1 MKANRATIFGVVM
14 AVVLAVTLAG
24 VGVVQNSNPAS
35 ADPSSLKWNE
45 IPIPEE
51 GMDGGYALWYGSD
64 VGPIAVSPDGDTIFA
79 AVVEA
84 SVNWTMMLSTD
95 GGYNWRETGL
105 VDRLIESA
113 DTGDIVDIAVSPNW
127 AYQETVLV
135 ATTNYIYTSDDGSVS
150 FKSPIDIGGNIHS
163 LDAALDEYGNP
174 TYLAGT
180 DNGVYLKR
188 EGASWDE
195 QGIGG
200 SVLDAAFSP
209 TYGDDGGYS
218 GFGQIAAVVT
228 VSSQTMVRFR
238 VGDENWDTS
247 ISDAIL
253 YDQTAG
259 SGNTS
264 FKSNYACMA
273 FPGSYNASTPILFVG
288 VAGAGNQ
295 GDAYKIEGRGPVA
308 ASLATD
314 LDVRDD
320 AIFVKTKTDIWSI
333 AVTGSADEATIL
345 VGAEVLD
352 TGIIPK
358 QHLVY
363 VSTDGGENWKPED
376 TIYSKQP
383 TGEEKANVIMAPGA
397 QYVSTSGAESALSAS
412 TDDDMLYW
420 NQRGLIDTGITK
432 INDVAPSPNYAADRN
447 LLMATEPG
455 IGSST
460 YATSLWQT
468 TDMGATWERIYCSTL
483 TEQLTEH
490 QSLFDMVK
498 LCPAFPTDAG
508 IFLAQKDYSPY
519 IYRSN
524 DGGISFQKEI
534 TATENITA
542 WEVVNMNNLFI
553 GASSGSVRKCETST
567 AGDNWIDTV
576 KSEITGEVTSLV
588 AGPGH
593 AILAGDDN
601 GRAYI
606 CESYSGDFSFERVG
620 TGPGDSSDVIIVA
633 FDNDYADND
642 IIYASRNPSGDIY
655 RIAVGPSSFWDNI
668 TNITGI
674 IEDDPAMGIKATGL
688 VVTDDSILYASDMR
702 AGMGVARSV
711 YPTYPMEELGPEF
724 EMMDRGLPPNTT
736 LDMLRVVRGSSILFA
751 VNDAPSPDQ
760 LLTCTDTLTE
770 KVDLAAPG
778 NGVTTGFILEEGGIY
793 AGMARVMLSWEA
805 MTGALEYEWEIA
817 LDEEFRTIDEY
828 GRGGLVTGATLW
840 LGKKYYWRV
849 RVIEPLLSRWSETR
863 SFFTY
868 IGPAAARPMLES
880 PSAGQIDMP
889 LGIVLEW
896 TSVIE
901 ATKYELVVAEDCDW
915 ADLLVDKTSSNALGP
930 ETIYVIPSGGL
941 KYDTHYCWKVRAL
954 SDITESPW
962 SDTGTFTTIAE
973 PVEEEEEPT
982 PFWVWVVIGI
992 TLTLLLILLV
1002 SWVVLIAR
1010 TRIAR

>member
-1 MKANRATIFGVVM
+1 MKANRFKIFGGVM

-24 VGVVQNSNPAS
+24 AGVVQNSDPTS
-35 ADPSSLKWNE
+35 AESSLKWNE

-51 GMDGGYALWYGSD
+51 GMDGGYVLWGDSD
-64 VGPIAVSPDGDTIFA
+64 VGPIAVSPEGDTVFA
-79 AVVEA
+79 AVVKA
-84 SVNWTMMLSTD
+84 SVNWTMLLSTD
-95 GGYNWRETGL
+95 GGYNWRETGV
-105 VDRLIESA
+105 VDRLVESA
-113 DTGDIVDIAVSPNW
+113 DTGDIVDIVVSPNW
-127 AYQETVLV
+127 DYQETVLV

-150 FKSPIDIGGNIHS
+150 FKSPIDIGGNINS

-195 QGIGG
+195 QGVGG
-200 SVLDAAFSP
+200 SALDAAFSP

-228 VSSQTMVRFR
+228 DSSQTMVRFR

-264 FKSNYACMA
+264 FKSNYGCMA

-314 LDVRDD
+314 LDVRDNS
-320 AIFVKTKTDIWSI
+320 IFVKTHTDIWSI
-333 AVTGSADEATIL
+333 AVTGYVDEATIL
-345 VGAEVLD
+345 VGTEALN
-352 TGIIPK
+352 TGITPK

-363 VSTDGGENWKPED
+363 VSTDWGENWKPED

-397 QYVSTSGAESALSAS
+397 QYVSTSGAESAFSAS
-412 TDDDMLYW
+412 ADDDMLYW
-420 NQRGLIDTGITK
+420 NQRGLIDTGIIK
-432 INDVAPSPNYAADRN
+432 INDVAPSPNYAADSN
-447 LLMATEPG
+447 LLMATV
-455 IGSST
+455 SWAST
-460 YATSLWQT
+460 ASLWQT
-468 TDMGATWERIYCSTL
+468 TDMGATWERIYCSTI
-483 TEQLTEH
+483 TEQLTDH
-490 QSLFDMVK
+490 QCLFDMVK
-498 LCPAFPTDAG
+498 LCPDFPTDAG

-542 WEVVNMNNLFI
+542 WEVVNTSNLFT
-553 GASSGSVRKCETST
+553 GAASGSVRKWETST
-567 AGDNWIDTV
+567 GGDNWTDTV

-606 CESYSGDFSFERVG
+606 CESYSGDFSFEREG
-620 TGPGDSSDVIIVA
+620 TGGPGDSSDVIMVA
-633 FDNDYADND
+633 FDDDYADND
-642 IIYASRNPSGDIY
+642 IIYASSNPGGDIY
-655 RIAVGPSSFWDNI
+655 RKAVGDGSFWDNI
-668 TNITGI
+668 TEYGPAAGPGPAAGI
-674 IEDDPAMGIKATGL
+674 DATGL
-688 VVTDDSILYASDMR
+688 VVTDDGILYASDMR
-702 AGMGVARSV
+702 TGMGVARSV
-711 YPTYPMEELGPEF
+711 NPTYPMEEAGPEF
-724 EMMDRGLPPNTT
+724 EMMDTGLPPNTT
-736 LDMLRVVRGSSILFA
+736 LNMLRVVPGSSILFA

-770 KVDLAAPG
+770 KVSLASPG
-778 NGVTTGFILEEGGIY
+778 DGITTGFILEEGGIY

-805 MTGALEYEWEIA
+805 MTGALDYEWEIA
-817 LDEEFRTIDEY
+817 LDEEFRSPAEV
-828 GRGGLVTGATLW
+828 GSGGLVTGAVLW

-863 SFFTY
+863 SFTTY
-868 IGPAAARPMLES
+868 IGPAAALPKLVS
-880 PSAGQIDMP
+880 PVVGQIDMP
-889 LGIVLEW
+889 LKIVLAW
-896 TSVIE
+896 SSVIE
-901 ATKYELVVAEDCDW
+901 GTKYELVVAEDCDW
-915 ADLLVDKTSSNALGP
+915 ADLLVDKTDSNALGP
-930 ETIYVIPSGGL
+930 ETIYVIPSGSL
-941 KYDTHYCWKVRAL
+941 KYDTQYCWKVRAL

-962 SDTGTFTTIAE
+962 SNTGTFTTIAE
-973 PVEEEEEPT
+973 PVVEEEEPT

-1010 TRIAR
+1010 TRMAR

>member
-1 MKANRATIFGVVM
+1 MKANRAKIFGGVM

-24 VGVVQNSNPAS
+24 VGVVQNSDPAS
-35 ADPSSLKWNE
+35 ADPGRLKWNE
-45 IPIPEE
+45 IPIPQE
-51 GMDGGYALWYGSD
+51 GMDGGYALWDGSD
-64 VGPIAVSPDGDTIFA
+64 VGPIAVSPEGDTIFA
-79 AVVEA
+79 AVVKA
-84 SVNWTMMLSTD
+84 SGNWTMMESTD

-105 VDRLIESA
+105 VDKLVETA

-127 AYQETVLV
+127 EYQETVLV

-150 FKSPIDIGGNIHS
+150 FKLPLDIGGNIHS

-195 QGIGG
+195 QGVGG
-200 SVLDAAFSP
+200 SALDAAFSP
-209 TYGDDGGYS
+209 TYANDGGYS

-228 VSSQTMVRFR
+228 DSSQTMVRFR
-238 VGDENWDTS
+238 VGDENWDAS
-247 ISDAIL
+247 ISDATL
-253 YDQTAG
+253 YDQKVG
-259 SGNTS
+259 SGNIS
-264 FKSNYACMA
+264 FESNHACMA

-288 VAGAGNQ
+288 VAGTGNQ

-308 ASLATD
+308 VSLATD
-314 LDVRDD
+314 LDVRDND
-320 AIFVKTKTDIWSI
+320 IFVKTQTDIWSI
-333 AVTGSADEATIL
+333 AVTGYVDEATVL
-345 VGAEVLD
+345 VGTEALN
-352 TGIIPK
+352 TGITPK

-363 VSTDGGENWKPED
+363 VSTDWGENWKPED

-397 QYVSTSGAESALSAS
+397 QYVSTSGSESALSAS
-412 TDDDMLYW
+412 ADDDMLYW
-420 NQRGLIDTGITK
+420 NQRGLIDTGIIK
-432 INDVAPSPNYAADRN
+432 INDVAPSPNYAADSN
-447 LLMATEPG
+447 LLMATV
-455 IGSST
+455 SWAST
-460 YATSLWQT
+460 TSLWQT

-490 QSLFDMVK
+490 QCLFDMVK
-498 LCPAFPTDAG
+498 LCPDFPTDAG
-508 IFLAQKDYSPY
+508 IFVAQKDYSPY

-542 WEVVNMNNLFI
+542 WEVVDMNNLFT
-553 GASSGSVRKCETST
+553 GAASGSVRKCKTGT
-567 AGDNWIDTV
+567 GGDNWIDTV
-576 KSEITGEVTSLV
+576 KSVITGEVTSLV

-606 CESYSGDFSFERVG
+606 CENYNGDFSFERVG

-642 IIYASRNPSGDIY
+642 IIYASCNPSGDIY
-655 RIAVGPSSFWDNI
+655 RIRIAVSESFWDNI
-668 TNITGI
+668 TGYGPATGI
-674 IEDDPAMGIKATGL
+674 DATGL

-711 YPTYPMEELGPEF
+711 NPTYPMGESGLEF
-724 EMMDRGLPPNTT
+724 EMMDTGLPPNTT
-736 LDMLRVVRGSSILFA
+736 LDLLRVAPGSSILFA

-770 KVDLAAPG
+770 KVTLAAPAD
-778 NGVTTGFILEEGGIY
+778 GVTTGYILKEGGAY

-805 MTGALEYEWEIA
+805 MTGAIDYQWEIA
-817 LDEEFRTIDEY
+817 QDEEFRTVEQE
-828 GRGGLVTGATLW
+828 GSGGLVTGAVLW
-840 LGKKYYWRV
+840 LGSKYYWRV
-849 RVIEPLLSRWSETR
+849 RVKEPLLSRWSDTR
-863 SFFTY
+863 SFTTY
-868 IGPAAARPMLES
+868 IGPAAALPMLES

-889 LGIVLEW
+889 LKIVLEW

-901 ATKYELVVAEDCDW
+901 AAKYELVVAEDCDW
-915 ADLLVDKTSSNALGP
+915 ADLLVDKTGSNALGY
-930 ETIYVIPSGGL
+930 ETVYVIPSDSL

-954 SDITESPW
+954 SETSQSPW
-962 SDTGTFTTIAE
+962 SDTGTFSTIAE

-982 PFWVWVVIGI
+982 PFWVWVVIGV

-1002 SWVVLIAR
+1002 SWIVLIAR

>member
-1 MKANRATIFGVVM
+1 MKANRAKIFGGVM

-24 VGVVQNSNPAS
+24 VGVVQNSDPAS

-51 GMDGGYALWYGSD
+51 GMDGGYALWDGSD
-64 VGPIAVSPDGDTIFA
+64 VGTIAVSPDEDTIFA
-79 AVVEA
+79 AVVNA
-84 SVNWTMMLSTD
+84 SGNWTMMESTD

-105 VDRLIESA
+105 IDKLVEAA
-113 DTGDIVDIAVSPNW
+113 DTGDIVAIVFSPNW
-127 AYQETVLV
+127 EYQETVLV

-150 FKSPIDIGGNIHS
+150 FKLPIDIGGNIHS

-180 DNGVYLKR
+180 GNGVYLKR
-188 EGASWDE
+188 EGASWGE
-195 QGIGG
+195 QGVGG
-200 SVLDAAFSP
+200 LVLDAAFSP

-228 VSSQTMVRFR
+228 GSSQTMVRFR

-253 YDQTAG
+253 YDQTMG
-259 SGNTS
+259 SGNIS
-264 FKSNYACMA
+264 FESHHASMA
-273 FPGSYNASTPILFVG
+273 FPGSYNASAPILFVG

-308 ASLATD
+308 VSLATD
-314 LDVRDD
+314 LDVRDNT
-320 AIFVKTKTDIWSI
+320 IFVKTHTDIWSI
-333 AVTGSADEATIL
+333 AVTGYVDEATIL
-345 VGAEVLD
+345 VGTEALN
-352 TGIIPK
+352 TGITPK

-363 VSTDGGENWKPED
+363 VSTDWGENWKPED
-376 TIYSKQP
+376 AIYSKQP

-397 QYVSTSGAESALSAS
+397 QYVSTSGSESALSAS
-412 TDDDMLYW
+412 ADDDMLYW
-420 NQRGLIDTGITK
+420 NQRGLIDTGIIK
-432 INDVAPSPNYAADRN
+432 INDLAPSPNYAADKN
-447 LLMATEPG
+447 LLMATV
-455 IGSST
+455 SWAST
-460 YATSLWQT
+460 TSLWQT

-483 TEQLTEH
+483 SEQLTEH
-490 QSLFDMVK
+490 QCLFDMVK
-498 LCPAFPTDAG
+498 LSPNFPTDAG
-508 IFLAQKDYSPY
+508 IFVAQKDYSPY

-524 DGGISFQKEI
+524 DGGISFEKEI

-542 WEVVNMNNLFI
+542 WEVVNINNLFT
-553 GASSGSVRKCETST
+553 GAASGSVRRCETRT
-567 AGDNWIDTV
+567 GGDNWIDTV

-593 AILAGDDN
+593 AMLAGDDN

-620 TGPGDSSDVIIVA
+620 TGPGDSNDVIIVA

-642 IIYASRNPSGDIY
+642 IIYASRNPSGDLF
-655 RIAVGPSSFWDNI
+655 RIAVGESSFWDNL
-668 TNITGI
+668 TEYGPATGI
-674 IEDDPAMGIKATGL
+674 DATGL
-688 VVTDDSILYASDMR
+688 VVTDDGILYASDMR
-702 AGMGVARSV
+702 SGMGVARSV
-711 YPTYPMEELGPEF
+711 NPTYPMEESGPEF
-724 EMMDRGLPPNTT
+724 EMMDTGLPSNAT
-736 LDMLRVVRGSSILFA
+736 LDMLRVAPGSSILFA
-751 VNDAPSPDQ
+751 VNDAPSPHQ

-770 KVDLAAPG
+770 KVDLAAPDD
-778 NGVTTGFILEEGGIY
+778 GVTTGFILEEGGIY
-793 AGMARVMLSWEA
+793 AGMARVRLSWEA
-805 MTGALEYEWEIA
+805 MPGALEYEWEIA
-817 LDEEFRTIDEY
+817 DDEKFKTLAAE
-828 GRGGLVTGATLW
+828 GSGGLVTGAVLW
-840 LGKKYYWRV
+840 LGNKYYWRV

-868 IGPAAARPMLES
+868 IGPAAARPKLVS
-880 PSAGQIDMP
+880 PGVGQIDMP
-889 LGIVLEW
+889 LKIVLAW
-896 TSVIE
+896 SSIIE

-915 ADLLVDKTSSNALGP
+915 ADLLVDKTGSSALGP
-930 ETIYVIPSGGL
+930 ETTYVLPSNGL
-941 KYDTHYCWKVRAL
+941 KHDTQYCWKVRAL

-973 PVEEEEEPT
+973 PVEEEKEPT

-1002 SWVVLIAR
+1002 SWIVLIAR
-1010 TRIAR
+1010 TRMSR